1 MADLKAVAA
10 RTIFHRTCSVE
21 VAATVCSRGAAAI
34 GGSVDATVISCL
46 FGVKATG
53 DAIVQ
58 YALVTSQRD
67 LLLVTEWVSSQ
78 KVMPSLE
85 KNKHTVHE
93 VKKIV
98 SELDSFIWKWE

>member
-67 LLLVTEWVSSQ
+67 LLLVTE
-78 KVMPSLE
+78 
-85 KNKHTVHE
+85 
-93 VKKIV
+93 
-98 SELDSFIWKWE
+98 